1 MSGEWCKMS
10 GEWCV
15 PFDFAAGATTRP
27 PLNLHPT
34 GTLPRVHPVLLQAL
48 RTAPETKSA
57 LQVQQALRLPGNL
70 HDRQPRAS
78 GDHASTQSSCSSVY
92 CACHEIC
99 TPGSPSAVPA
109 TKTTRQ
115 AAAGQRRPRVHPVL
129 LQLRVLPLPRN
140 LHALQVHQVLCLPR
154 NLHDRQP
161 RASGDHTSTQS
172 SCRLCVLRP
181 PRNLHFRFTK
191 CCACGE
197 ISTPVSPSA
206 VPARNLH
213 DRRPRASGDH
223 ASTQSSCR
231 LCVLRLPRNLHSRF
245 TKCCA
250 CGEISIPGS
259 PSAVPATKSTRQ
271 AAAGQR
277 RPHVHPVL
285 LQALYCDRQ
294 SDVR

>member
-109 TKTTRQ
+109 TKSARQ
-115 AAAGQRRPRVHPVL
+115 AAKCQRLTTKSTPSPPAGSAYCPCHEICMHSRFTKCCACHEIYTTGSRGPVATTRPPNPH
-129 LQLRVLPLPRN
+129 
-140 LHALQVHQVLCLPR
+140 
-154 NLHDRQP
+154 
-161 RASGDHTSTQS
+161 
-172 SCRLCVLRP
+172 CRLCVLRL

-197 ISTPVSPSA
+197 ISTP
-206 VPARNLH
+206 
-213 DRRPRASGDH
+213 
-223 ASTQSSCR
+223 
-231 LCVLRLPRNLHSRF
+231 
-245 TKCCA
+245 
-250 CGEISIPGS
+250 GS
-259 PSAVPATKSTRQ
+259 PSAVPATKST
-271 AAAGQR
+271 
-277 RPHVHPVL
+277 
-285 LQALYCDRQ
+285 
-294 SDVR
+294 